1 MSRHTITAV
10 VAAAA
15 LSSALSVTAIQT
27 LNPPTATGSPHVSA
41 SVNASVKTVRQLKD
55 IKLNLHEELDALKR
69 INKTLKTGFA
79 DLHDQTGATN
89 HKLDAAD
96 TELTDLR
103 LKTGAISSNL
113 IDFFHPGAFS
123 SRSPWFELYSIC
135 KAVGGQNCLN

>member
-10 VAAAA
+10 VATAA

-27 LNPPTATGSPHVSA
+27 LYPPPATGSPQVSA
-41 SVNASVKTVRQLKD
+41 SVNASVKTVRQLKG
-55 IKLNLHEELDALKR
+55 IKLNLNEELDALKR
-69 INKTLKTGFA
+69 VNKTLKKGFA

-89 HKLDAAD
+89 DKLDAAN
-96 TELTDLR
+96 TELHGVGVNTNNLS
-103 LKTGAISSNL
+103 GNL

-123 SRSPWFELYSIC
+123 SRSAWFELYSIC